1 MNTEEMLQEVD
12 RRVADGIMEH
22 LLPKAIEQHGKSKT
36 EFRNCDCSYCKTK
49 WKATSDIA
57 HMIFPTDYSTS
68 TSDRL
73 SIFDGEYEYWEIKN
87 MRRDSLRNH
96 YRAKLK
102 ALINE

>member
-12 RRVADGIMEH
+12 RRVANGIMEH
-22 LLPKAIEQHGKSKT
+22 LLPKAIERHGKSKT

-49 WKATSDIA
+49 SKATSDIGNVSY
-57 HMIFPTDYSTS
+57 PRDYSIP
-68 TSDRL
+68 RNL
-73 SIFDGEYEYWEIKN
+73 SLFDSEYEYWEIKN
-87 MRRDSLRNH
+87 MRRDDLRNH